1 MRRKDREVT
10 DPERIDAIIRA
21 CHCCRLG
28 FYDNGEVY
36 IVPLDF
42 GYDEKEGKRT
52 FYFHGA
58 KEGRKM
64 DCILRLPPGRV
75 RTGYRLRAHRGGGRV
90 QELRRLPERRRD
102 GARLG
107 HRGPGGKAGRLA
119 GGHAPQHGKGRLGF
133 PRRDAQR
140 GLCFSAGGGDP
151 LLQGTRI
158 NKISNRKQRKKQWM
172 LLQRHASSERR
183 FSRTSGISASWW
195 RSR

>member
-58 KEGRKM
+58 KEGRRM
-64 DCILRLPPGRV
+64 DCILRSP
-75 RTGYRLRAHRGGGRV
+75 RALG
-90 QELRRLPERRRD
+90 LNWIPATSSSRRRSRAGTPPAT
-102 GARLG
+102 GASSG
-107 HRGPGGKAGRLA
+107 RGASRSS
-119 GGHAPQHGKGRLGF
+119 R
-133 PRRDAQR
+133 PRRKSGPPCRRSCSTAR
-140 GLCFSAGGGDP
+140 
-151 LLQGTRI
+151 
-158 NKISNRKQRKKQWM
+158 
-172 LLQRHASSERR
+172 ERAV
-183 FSRTSGISASWW
+183 GISPTRCSTRSVFFSWRW
-195 RSR
+195 RHSPARNTHK

>member
-10 DPERIDAIIRA
+10 DPQRIDAILRA

-64 DCILRLPPGRV
+64 DCILRSPRAGFELDTGYELIEAEVACRNSARYRSVVGTGRV
-75 RTGYRLRAHRGGGRV
+75 SVIEAPEEKRAALQAVMLHST
-90 QELRRLPERRRD
+90 
-102 GARLG
+102 
-107 HRGPGGKAGRLA
+107 
-119 GGHAPQHGKGRLGF
+119 GKGGWDF
-133 PRRDAQR
+133 PDA
-140 GLCFSAGGGDP
+140 
-151 LLQGTRI
+151 
-158 NKISNRKQRKKQWM
+158 M
-172 LLQRHASSERR
+172 LNAVCVFQLEVETLSCKEHA
-183 FSRTSGISASWW
+183 
-195 RSR
+195 

>member
-64 DCILRLPPGRV
+64 DLIRQTGYAAFEMDA
-75 RTGYRLRAHRGGGRV
+75 GYRLQGGEQACDYTAAFRSVIGEGSVREV
-90 QELRRLPERRRD
+90 TDPEEK
-102 GARLG
+102 
-107 HRGPGGKAGRLA
+107 KAGLTAILRQSTGQDQWTYGPAMLAEVCVCRLDVETLA
-119 GGHAPQHGKGRLGF
+119 CKEHL
-133 PRRDAQR
+133 
-140 GLCFSAGGGDP
+140 
-151 LLQGTRI
+151 
-158 NKISNRKQRKKQWM
+158 
-172 LLQRHASSERR
+172 
-183 FSRTSGISASWW
+183 
-195 RSR
+195 

>member
-64 DCILRLPPGRV
+64 DCILRSPRAGFELDTGYELIEAEVACRNSARYRSVVGTGRV
-75 RTGYRLRAHRGGGRV
+75 SVIEA
-90 QELRRLPERRRD
+90 
-102 GARLG
+102 
-107 HRGPGGKAGRLA
+107 PGGKAGRLA